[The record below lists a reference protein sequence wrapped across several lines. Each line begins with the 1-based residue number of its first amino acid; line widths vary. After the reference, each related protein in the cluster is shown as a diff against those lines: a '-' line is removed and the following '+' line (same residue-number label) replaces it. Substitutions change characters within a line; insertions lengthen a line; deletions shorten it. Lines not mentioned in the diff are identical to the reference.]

1 VRSLWAAGL
10 LLRRL
15 RTERGIILLILV
27 LVGATSFVFAAAPRL
42 LNRATDDALRHAA
55 RVALPSVRTVALA
68 LDSSLDPGPDGGV
81 SGVRATGERL
91 AQGFPPSVAA
101 LISDRQLSV
110 TTVRLYL
117 PDPPSYE
124 THLSLR
130 YQDGLTDKTRLVS
143 GRWPVDLGVP
153 LALVGTGSEGPDE
166 GGAQTKPV
174 ILEAALSTS
183 SAEEIGIHVGD
194 QFSVV
199 LDGSDLLLRA
209 TPYRIVPTEIHVV
222 GLYEPIDATA
232 GYWDGDPDL
241 LHVSQR
247 GSPDEPVAYATA
259 YVPAEMY
266 PSLWA
271 SRLPFYYEWRFGIDP
286 SRLDAGKVAQLQAD
300 LHRLGL
306 IAGSS
311 DGATSGTVTV
321 LTGLPRFLDRFAM
334 ERALSESVLSIAA
347 IGPFGLA
354 GGAMAMVAVLLVTR
368 RRATLALARGRGAS
382 GSLVLGTQLWEA
394 ILLAGG
400 ASLAGL
406 LIAVSVIPARASPLS
421 ALLAI
426 AVGGAAVLLLVGAA
440 WPVARRPLG
449 QLDRDDTP
457 VLRLAPRR
465 LVIEITIVLIAVAAT
480 LLLRQRGLTIGPAG
494 SVARFDPMLASVP
507 VLSGLAAGI
516 VAVRLYPLPIR
527 ALGWLAARRRDF
539 VPVLGLR
546 RIGRHPAAANL
557 PLLVL
562 MLTAAFGAFSSVIT
576 SSVDQGQVVASYLDV
591 GADYRIER
599 VGIGGLEPSVDP
611 AAILRVEAVAPGIV
625 ESSALFESTPNQRV
639 SIDMVAVD
647 PRAYAEVLAASPVDP
662 RWPTEFLA
670 EPAST
675 GLGTEQ
681 NPIPAILSTGLPVGS
696 SNLAPGDTFRLA
708 VVGQLMTFRLVQQR
722 ASFPGIGEGA
732 SFAVVPF
739 NWVQAASA
747 NHRLAPSVMW
757 LRAPADVAARLTA
770 MVADGT
776 GSARIVSRYHAYAA
790 LHDAPLGALVV
801 TGYHLALVIAAI
813 YMALTIIGAL
823 ILSAARRSQDLA
835 YLRTLGVTRGQ
846 ALALTFAEHA
856 PPVLLALVPGVA
868 LGIGI
873 AILCEPGLGLATFVG
888 INGAVPL
895 SVDWPALALMAT
907 ALIAVA
913 AAAIAAGTWLSRRAR
928 LVDAL
933 RIDEH

>member
-55 RVALPSVRTVALA
+55 RVAPPSVRTVALA

-101 LISDRQLSV
+101 LISDRRLSV

-117 PDPPSYE
+117 TDPPSYE

-153 LALVGTGSEGPDE
+153 LALVQTGSGVQDE

-174 ILEAALSTS
+174 ILEVALSTS
-183 SAEEIGIHVGD
+183 SAEETGIHVGD

-209 TPYRIVPTEIHVV
+209 TPYRIVPTAIHVV

-241 LHVSQR
+241 LRVSQR

-259 YVPAEMY
+259 YVPAETY

-286 SRLDAGKVAQLQAD
+286 GRLDAGKVAQLQVD

-311 DGATSGTVTV
+311 GGAPSATVTV
-321 LTGLPRFLDRFAM
+321 VTGLPRFLDRFAM

-368 RRATLALARGRGAS
+368 RRAMLALARGRGAS

-400 ASLAGL
+400 ASLIGL

-421 ALLAI
+421 ALLAV
-426 AVGGAAVLLLVGAA
+426 AVGGAAVVLLVGAA
-440 WPVARRPLG
+440 WPAARRPLG
-449 QLDRDDTP
+449 QLDRDDIP

-480 LLLRQRGLTIGPAG
+480 LLLRQRGLTIGPPG

-516 VAVRLYPLPIR
+516 VAVRLFPLPIR

-546 RIGRHPAAANL
+546 TIGRHPAAANL

-591 GADYRIER
+591 GADYRIEK

-611 AAILRVEAVAPGIV
+611 AAIPRVEAVAPGVV

-647 PRAYAEVLAASPVDP
+647 PQAYGEVLAGSPVDP

-670 EPAST
+670 EPAGT

-696 SNLAPGDTFRLA
+696 ANLAPGDTFHLA

-722 ASFPGIGEGA
+722 ASFLGIGEGA
-732 SFAVVPF
+732 PFAVVPF

-770 MVADGT
+770 MVADET

-801 TGYHLALVIAAI
+801 TGYRLALVLAAI

-888 INGAVPL
+888 IKGAVPL
-895 SVDWPALALMAT
+895 SVDWPALALMAI

-913 AAAIAAGTWLSRRAR
+913 ATAIAAGTWLSRRAR